1 MKTATPPALQPLAC
15 TLTQFRTT
23 LYPCSRA
30 TANNAVQSGD
40 LESFVD
46 RGRRM
51 ILMDKAREYVARK
64 AAAGGAVPPEVSAK
78 KSAAGIKGRTSQ
90 LEAAKAAA

>member
-1 MKTATPPALQPLAC
+1 MKIATPPALQPLAC
-15 TLTQFRTT
+15 TLTQFRTI

-30 TANNAVQSGD
+30 HANNIVQRGE

-51 ILMDKAREYVARK
+51 VLVDKAREYVARK

-78 KSAAGIKGRTSQ
+78 KSAAGTKGRAAQ
-90 LEAAKAAA
+90 LEAAKVAA